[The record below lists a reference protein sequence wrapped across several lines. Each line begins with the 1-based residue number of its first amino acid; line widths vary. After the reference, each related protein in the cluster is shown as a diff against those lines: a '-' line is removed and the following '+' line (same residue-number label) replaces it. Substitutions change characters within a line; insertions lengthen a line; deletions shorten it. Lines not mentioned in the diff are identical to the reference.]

1 MDVNKLDKDGRILLE
16 IYKRMYAESDPPV
29 DIMKIIESGEGQQD
43 RWYMNYYLAEQRQL
57 EIIDEVLKEFKV
69 KPKWKRNAFKTTV
82 LLGASPTSIK
92 RENENKNK

>member
-1 MDVNKLDKDGRILLE
+1 MERLTKDDHILLE

-43 RWYMNYYLAEQRQL
+43 RWFMNYYLAEQRQL

-69 KPKWKRNAFKTTV
+69 KSKWKKSAFKFTV
-82 LLGASPTSIK
+82 LLGAAPTTK
-92 RENENKNK
+92 KPEL